1 MNAKKDYRS
10 ITQNAIRSAIQNLH
24 PHDGV
29 DFLNVNTDYKN
40 EFYSYYLVPMY
51 KFEYD
56 YKQKKY
62 VTYMNGQT
70 GKIDSKLPKSA
81 GKITLIVLLILLFV
95 VGPIVLALIL
105 GAN

>member
-1 MNAKKDYRS
+1 
-10 ITQNAIRSAIQNLH
+10 
-24 PHDGV
+24 
-29 DFLNVNTDYKN
+29 
-40 EFYSYYLVPMY
+40 MY

-105 GAN
+105 GANWYGKEKV